1 MRGVVRKI
9 YLICLGLFAL
19 GAGAEG
25 LTPLSGEVSGTLTR
39 QHSPYFVEGTLRV
52 PPGQTLVVEPGVIL
66 KFRGYRKFRDPDLG
80 RLVVE
85 GAIRAVGTPDLPII
99 FTSETDDEAG
109 GDTNGDGY
117 ATRPHP
123 AEWGWIEVL
132 GAPVE
137 AIDPYQP
144 RLDASFT
151 PSRPGEEKGKAGL
164 LGVPFGAIVIE
175 KGETTSPSP
184 DTTREKLDTPSL
196 SARGEGGGQGVGEV
210 AFRDTA
216 SVLERCIIRYCSF
229 HWALNL
235 YTSATVRNC
244 EVVDCESVGIGVLF
258 GRSRIEGC
266 LISRNSS
273 RGIRLHAGASADI
286 VGNRILNNVMEGID
300 VGFSPGVVVRDNVI
314 SGHLVGISNPTGS
327 TLIEGNVI
335 AGNEIGLNN
344 PHDFVRV
351 EAVDNYWGDPSG
363 PRGPLNPD
371 GKGDRVSDYVDFIP
385 FLKERP
391 KGL

>member
-1 MRGVVRKI
+1 MQSAKCKVQNAKCKI
-9 YLICLGLFAL
+9 RNKNIGFHFSFFIFLNVWAGS
-19 GAGAEG
+19 GGAEG

-39 QHSPYFVEGTLRV
+39 QSSPYFIAGTLRV
-52 PPGQTLVVEPGVIL
+52 PPGQMLIVEPGVIL

-85 GAIRAVGTPDLPII
+85 GAIRAVGTPDAPIL
-99 FTSETDDEAG
+99 FTSETDDAAG
-109 GDTNGDGY
+109 GDTNGDGE

-132 GAPVE
+132 GAPVDSIE
-137 AIDPYQP
+137 PYQT

-151 PSRPGEEKGKAGL
+151 PPRPGEEKGKAGF
-164 LGVPFGAIVIE
+164 LGVPFGAIVLE
-175 KGETTSPSP
+175 GNGGVAPPPDARRGKGVGRDTTS
-184 DTTREKLDTPSL
+184 LL
-196 SARGEGGGQGVGEV
+196 AH
-210 AFRDTA
+210 
-216 SVLERCIIRYCSF
+216 CIIRYCSF

-235 YTSATVRNC
+235 YTSTTVRNC
-244 EVVDCESVGIGVLF
+244 EVTECESVGIGVLD

-266 LISRNSS
+266 LIARNSS

-286 VGNRILNNVMEGID
+286 VGNRILNNAMEGID
-300 VGFSPGVVVRDNVI
+300 VGFCPGVIIRGNAI

-327 TLIEGNVI
+327 TLVEGNVI
-335 AGNEIGLNN
+335 AGNDIGLNN
-344 PHDFVRV
+344 PNDFVRV
-351 EAVDNYWGDPSG
+351 KAANNYWGDASG
-363 PRGPLNPD
+363 PRGTSNPVA
-371 GKGDRVSDYVDFIP
+371 KGDQVSDYVDFIP

>member
-1 MRGVVRKI
+1 MRKPL
-9 YLICLGLFAL
+9 LICLSLCAL
-19 GAGAEG
+19 GASAEG
-25 LTPLSGEVSGTLTR
+25 WTPLSGEVSGTLTR

-52 PPGQTLVVEPGVIL
+52 PPGQTLIVEPGVIL
-66 KFRGYRKFRDPDLG
+66 KFRGYRKFRDPDVG

-164 LGVPFGAIVIE
+164 LGVPFGAIVVE
-175 KGETTSPSP
+175 GDSVASSP
-184 DTTREKLDTPSL
+184 DSR
-196 SARGEGGGQGVGEV
+196 RGEGGG
-210 AFRDTA
+210 RDTT

-229 HWALNL
+229 HWAVNL

-266 LISRNSS
+266 LIARNSS

-286 VGNRILNNVMEGID
+286 VGNRILSNVMEGID
-300 VGFSPGVVVRDNVI
+300 VGFSPGVVLRDNVI

-351 EAVDNYWGDPSG
+351 TAVDNYWGDPSG
-363 PRGPLNPD
+363 PRGPSNPD

-391 KGL
+391 KGRE

>member
-1 MRGVVRKI
+1 MKFTFGLCIFLGLCALGRGV
-9 YLICLGLFAL
+9 
-19 GAGAEG
+19 EG

-52 PPGQTLVVEPGVIL
+52 PPGQTLIVEPGVIL

-123 AEWGWIEVL
+123 AEWGWVEIL
-132 GAPVE
+132 GAPAE

-175 KGETTSPSP
+175 KGERRNTKGEKEDSSTLRPSPS
-184 DTTREKLDTPSL
+184 
-196 SARGEGGGQGVGEV
+196 V
-210 AFRDTA
+210 FRDTT

-235 YTSATVRNC
+235 YTSVTVRNC

-266 LISRNSS
+266 LIARNSS

-286 VGNRILNNVMEGID
+286 VGNRILGNAMEGID

-335 AGNEIGLNN
+335 AGNEIGLHN

-351 EAVDNYWGDPSG
+351 KAVDNYWGDASG
-363 PRGPLNPD
+363 PRGPSNPD
-371 GKGDRVSDYVDFIP
+371 GKGDRVSDHVDFIP